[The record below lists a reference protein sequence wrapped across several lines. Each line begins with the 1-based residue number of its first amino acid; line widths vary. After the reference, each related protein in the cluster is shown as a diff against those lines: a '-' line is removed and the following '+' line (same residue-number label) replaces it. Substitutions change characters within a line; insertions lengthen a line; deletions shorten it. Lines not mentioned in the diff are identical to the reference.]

1 MRFWRDVSGE
11 ITVSPLPAS
20 LVDVAVVGAGFTGLT
35 TALLLAR
42 TGRRVAVVEARHV
55 GAGASGATTAKT
67 SLLQNTR
74 LTDLADQHSPEVA
87 AQYLAA
93 NRHGLE
99 WLTEFC
105 TAHDVPVER
114 TPAVTFATTDDGADA
129 VRREYEL
136 ARELG
141 LDVELDEHPGEEFAT
156 HAALRLPE
164 MLQLDPADLLV
175 ALCRAL
181 TEAGGTI
188 TDHTRVTGIDGTTLR
203 TDAGDLRAGQVVL
216 ATASPILDTGR
227 VTMSLSP
234 ERSYLGAYEVT
245 GPLPEGMYISA
256 ESPTISVRA
265 AAGRLLVG
273 GQGHPTGQETRTQ
286 ERLAALDA
294 WAEHHFPGAR
304 RTHGWSAQDYHPV
317 GGVPV
322 VEKLSD
328 GVVFAGG
335 YSKWGM
341 AAAPAAAH
349 MLVNL
354 LDGREPETFGD
365 TTLSGTAGT
374 TATTLAKAA
383 GHAAAHLARAVTGGD
398 TRGPDDSS
406 TLDEGDAA
414 TGRAGA
420 RPVGEAVVDAKTCR
434 VSLLCTHMG
443 GPLAWNEAE
452 QSWDCPLHGSR
463 FTPEGRVIEGPAV
476 KDLPQLPKD
485 E

>member
-1 MRFWRDVSGE
+1 
-11 ITVSPLPAS
+11 
-20 LVDVAVVGAGFTGLT
+20 
-35 TALLLAR
+35 
-42 TGRRVAVVEARHV
+42 
-55 GAGASGATTAKT
+55 
-67 SLLQNTR
+67 
-74 LTDLADQHSPEVA
+74 
-87 AQYLAA
+87 
-93 NRHGLE
+93 
-99 WLTEFC
+99 
-105 TAHDVPVER
+105 
-114 TPAVTFATTDDGADA
+114 
-129 VRREYEL
+129 
-136 ARELG
+136 
-141 LDVELDEHPGEEFAT
+141 
-156 HAALRLPE
+156 

-335 YSKWGM
+335 YSKWGHGGG
-341 AAAPAAAH
+341 PGGRAH
-349 MLVNL
+349 ARQSA
-354 LDGREPETFGD
+354 GRPRAGD
-365 TTLSGTAGT
+365 LRRHHAERHRRHHRHDPGEGGGTRRRPP
-374 TATTLAKAA
+374 
-383 GHAAAHLARAVTGGD
+383 RAGGD
-398 TRGPDDSS
+398 R
-406 TLDEGDAA
+406 
-414 TGRAGA
+414 R
-420 RPVGEAVVDAKTCR
+420 
-434 VSLLCTHMG
+434 
-443 GPLAWNEAE
+443 
-452 QSWDCPLHGSR
+452 
-463 FTPEGRVIEGPAV
+463 
-476 KDLPQLPKD
+476 
-485 E
+485 